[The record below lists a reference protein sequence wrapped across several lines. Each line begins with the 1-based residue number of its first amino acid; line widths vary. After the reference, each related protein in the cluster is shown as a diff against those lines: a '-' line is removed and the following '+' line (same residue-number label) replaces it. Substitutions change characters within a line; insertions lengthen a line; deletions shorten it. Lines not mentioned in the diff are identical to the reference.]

1 MKKLVIVFAFASL
14 LIAQP
19 AAAASPYGEVR
30 NFGPD
35 LRTTCAF
42 PEGIAVDPQG
52 RIYASSANL
61 PATSGPSSICV
72 LDAGSGSIV
81 DVISVSPGVGGV
93 AKLLGMLFVPGEG
106 LYVADLGSGG
116 GDGRVLRVN
125 VLTHAVAVVAT
136 GFGAP
141 NAFARDRDG
150 NLWVSDS
157 FAGSITKIRP
167 NGRLTTFAY
176 PVELRPAAGE
186 QPPFGA
192 NGLAFDQ
199 SERFLYVAMTA
210 RDQIL
215 RIRHEDGALGR
226 IELFATGTPNGALD
240 GADGIAFDVKG
251 NLFVCSNQSN
261 EVAVLS
267 PRGKVIAE
275 IRGTGANRFSNPASP
290 VFRGRQ
296 VFIANLAAFEGPE
309 GMSKVSV
316 FSAPFAGAPLIE
328 GDRGNDEDE
337 QHDDE

>member
-1 MKKLVIVFAFASL
+1 LVSALVFVSVL
-14 LIAQP
+14 LAQP
-19 AAAASPYGEVR
+19 ATAASPYGEVR

-35 LRTTCAF
+35 LKTTCAF

-61 PATSGPSSICV
+61 PASSGPSTICV
-72 LDAGSGSIV
+72 LDASSGSIV
-81 DVISVSPGVGGV
+81 DVISVSPGLGGV

-125 VLTHAVAVVAT
+125 VRTHAVAVVAT

-141 NAFARDRDG
+141 NAFARDEDG

-157 FAGSITKIRP
+157 FAGSITKISHSGVTR
-167 NGRLTTFAY
+167 TFAY
-176 PVELRPAAGE
+176 TAELKPAQGE

-192 NGLAFDQ
+192 NGLAFDR
-199 SERFLYVAMTA
+199 SEQYLYVAMTA

-215 RIRHEDGALGR
+215 RIRYEDGALGR
-226 IELFATGTPNGALD
+226 IEVFATGTPQGALD

-267 PRGKVIAE
+267 PSGSVIAE
-275 IRGTGANRFSNPASP
+275 IRGVGGNRFSNPASP

-296 VFIANLAAFEGPE
+296 VFIANLAAFEGVD

-316 FSAPFAGAPLIE
+316 FTAPFPGAPLITDDN
-328 GDRGNDEDE
+328 GDGNDEQD
-337 QHDDE
+337 